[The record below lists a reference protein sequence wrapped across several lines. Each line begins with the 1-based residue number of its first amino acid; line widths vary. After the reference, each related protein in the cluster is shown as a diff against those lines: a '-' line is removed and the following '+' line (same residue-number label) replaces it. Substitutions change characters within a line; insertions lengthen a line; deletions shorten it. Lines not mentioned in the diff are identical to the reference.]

1 MREQCPLTRAVAGF
15 VCTHNLTDVLG
26 TGGNDFNTWSSVPI
40 VPTLYPLQIVMC
52 GNSPISC
59 HIRLSSPLSCLVPTV
74 PTCLVLDVR
83 AQGWGKVPYSV
94 ALCLLLAG
102 VTRLLVPR
110 LHRPIPVRSAG
121 RPMPSPPSPAAS
133 PCAVVASCPCLSAD
147 NPPQGIGAPHVW
159 DLVLW

>member
-1 MREQCPLTRAVAGF
+1 MPANPRHYWFC
-15 VCTHNLTDVLG
+15 
-26 TGGNDFNTWSSVPI
+26 
-40 VPTLYPLQIVMC
+40 LYPQPHRCVGNGWERLQYLVFC
-52 GNSPISC
+52 SHCS
-59 HIRLSSPLSCLVPTV
+59 HLVPTPNSYV
-74 PTCLVLDVR
+74 WEQLNPLLHKAFRLIGRYCSHCTHRFYRVLYVR

-121 RPMPSPPSPAAS
+121 RPMPSPPSPAVL
-133 PCAVVASCPCLSAD
+133 PCAVAASCPCLSAD
-147 NPPQGIGAPHVW
+147 NPPQGTGAPHVW